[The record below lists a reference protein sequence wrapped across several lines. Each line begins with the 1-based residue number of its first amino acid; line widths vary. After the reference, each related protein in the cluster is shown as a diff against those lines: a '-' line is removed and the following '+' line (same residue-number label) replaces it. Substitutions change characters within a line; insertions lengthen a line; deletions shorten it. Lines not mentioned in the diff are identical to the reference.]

1 MADVVIAVAID
12 TMYLLFESVN
22 QISDVEFFFLEKH
35 IDRCLLNSFKIT
47 INQMFSVTMDI
58 NNEYRRCGKNNILEM
73 TLFYTTFVFHHKIL
87 TYYF

>member
-22 QISDVEFFFLEKH
+22 QIS
-35 IDRCLLNSFKIT
+35 DRCLLNSFKIT

-58 NNEYRRCGKNNILEM
+58 NNEYRRCGKNNTLEM

>member
-58 NNEYRRCGKNNILEM
+58 NNEYRRRRCGKNNTLEM
-73 TLFYTTFVFHHKIL
+73 TLFYTTIL
-87 TYYF
+87 ILIHSLFI

>member
-35 IDRCLLNSFKIT
+35 IDRCLLKEFQN
-47 INQMFSVTMDI
+47 NYQPNVFSDHGHQQRI
-58 NNEYRRCGKNNILEM
+58 Q
-73 TLFYTTFVFHHKIL
+73 TLRQK
-87 TYYF
+87 